1 MLIFMNFPHDEKM
14 KEEMSCFKDS
24 KHVGTVKDFLKLNS
38 LPCNKRKIKI
48 LKNESLGQVNTSK
61 ISWIYL
67 IH

>member
-1 MLIFMNFPHDEKM
+1 MNFPHDEKM

-48 LKNESLGQVNTSK
+48 LKNESLSQVN
-61 ISWIYL
+61 I
-67 IH
+67 